1 MRRDRGS
8 GAARAASR
16 RHGRNA
22 SARDAHSSVSRLN
35 CGDQTHP
42 MFDRRSG
49 RRARGVRGQSREALA
64 VTKRARLGRSREKKR
79 ARSVFHVFSWNETR
93 SRVRFGFWRRT
104 RVSERHRLALDA
116 GTHPS
121 VLPVLP
127 GRGGRWLT
135 RHARL
140 QHHRRALHEPLRA
153 NLRRPVA
160 HGARSVRVYLPRSKN
175 SRETTWARCWN
186 VRLAARGSPD
196 PRRRRDRTRARAH
209 TPERDHFEVGEG
221 SGKGVGRRAARNALR
236 AACLTH
242 TLCLDAKSCGRS
254 ARAKTN
260 GSRLFTL
267 STK

>member
-1 MRRDRGS
+1 
-8 GAARAASR
+8 
-16 RHGRNA
+16 
-22 SARDAHSSVSRLN
+22 
-35 CGDQTHP
+35 

-49 RRARGVRGQSREALA
+49 RRARDVRGQSREALA
-64 VTKRARLGRSREKKR
+64 ATRRARLGRSREKKR
-79 ARSVFHVFSWNETR
+79 ARGFSRFFVFSWNETR

-175 SRETTWARCWN
+175 SRETTWARKWN
-186 VRLAARGSPD
+186 VRLAASGSPD
-196 PRRRRDRTRARAH
+196 PRGRRDRTRARAH
-209 TPERDHFEVGEG
+209 TAERDRLRGRSGLGEKGRSSRG
-221 SGKGVGRRAARNALR
+221 SECPARRSSVMLQ
-236 AACLTH
+236 TH
-242 TLCLDAKSCGRS
+242 AWTRRS
-254 ARAKTN
+254 ARDPLARKWN
-260 GSRLFTL
+260 GSTP
-267 STK
+267 

>member
-1 MRRDRGS
+1 
-8 GAARAASR
+8 
-16 RHGRNA
+16 
-22 SARDAHSSVSRLN
+22 
-35 CGDQTHP
+35 

-49 RRARGVRGQSREALA
+49 RRARDVRGQSREALA
-64 VTKRARLGRSREKKR
+64 ATRRARLGRSREKKR
-79 ARSVFHVFSWNETR
+79 AVSHVFSWNETR

-175 SRETTWARCWN
+175 SRETTWARKWN
-186 VRLAARGSPD
+186 VRLAASGSPD
-196 PRRRRDRTRARAH
+196 PRGRRDRTRAAAH
-209 TPERDHFEVGEG
+209 TAERDRFEVGVG
-221 SGKGVGRRAARNALR
+221 SGKEVVRRAARSALR
-236 AACLTH
+236 V
-242 TLCLDAKSCGRS
+242 
-254 ARAKTN
+254 AR
-260 GSRLFTL
+260 R
-267 STK
+267 